1 MWPLRAAQCNRHW
14 PARFWQDDSHQFAPD
29 ERQGQ
34 VDRQVCSPCKSKL
47 SNTTLE
53 PNTDMAVR
61 INFHQ
66 CSSTKTQIIILKNAQ
81 STSTLLDQPHFLQ
94 NLRHYDPHWKR
105 PQHVSC
111 GRVTFWDTR
120 GFEKIADKEK
130 AALILRYIL
139 EGRLNFRLFTQGKRS
154 RLPNFYP
161 VL

>member
-1 MWPLRAAQCNRHW
+1 
-14 PARFWQDDSHQFAPD
+14 
-29 ERQGQ
+29 
-34 VDRQVCSPCKSKL
+34 
-47 SNTTLE
+47 
-53 PNTDMAVR
+53 MAVR

-139 EGRLNFRLFTQGKRS
+139 EGRLNFRLFTQG
-154 RLPNFYP
+154 
-161 VL
+161 